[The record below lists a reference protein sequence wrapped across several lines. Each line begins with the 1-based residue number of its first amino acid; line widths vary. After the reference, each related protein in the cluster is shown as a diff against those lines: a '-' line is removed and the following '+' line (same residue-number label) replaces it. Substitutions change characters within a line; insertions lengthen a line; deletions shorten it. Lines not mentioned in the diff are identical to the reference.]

1 MDAATKILLPHGSFT
16 PGIEGPACD
25 GEGNLYAV
33 NFGRQ
38 GTIGVVTPQGQG
50 YVFVEL
56 PPGSIGNGIRFD
68 SQGRMCIADFTG
80 HNVLNVDMRTR
91 QVSVRGHDPA
101 LHQPNDLCI
110 TAADVVYASD
120 PHWPT
125 ESGRIWRFR
134 GLEPPV
140 IVSGPM
146 GTTNGIE
153 IHPDESQLFVDESVQ
168 RRIWRFDLLADG
180 GLGPAR
186 LFHEFPDHGLD
197 GMRFDVEGNLYVTR
211 YGKGT
216 VAVLDPGGSVVDEIP
231 LHGGRPSN
239 LCFGG
244 EDGRTLS
251 ITEVDH
257 GTVEC
262 IRVPHAGREWKLWQR
277 SAQGPAKGGWDA

>member
-1 MDAATKILLPHGSFT
+1 MSAATKILLPPGSFT
-16 PGIEGPACD
+16 DGIEGPACD
-25 GEGNLYAV
+25 RAGNLYAV
-33 NFGRQ
+33 NFQRQ

-56 PPGSIGNGIRFD
+56 PPGSVGNGIRFD
-68 SQGRMCIADFTG
+68 SRGVMLVADYLG
-80 HNVLNVDMRTR
+80 HQVLTVDMRSR
-91 QVSVRGHDPA
+91 KVGVLGHDPA

-110 TAADVVYASD
+110 AADDTLYASD

-125 ESGRIWRFR
+125 GTGRIWRFQD
-134 GLEPPV
+134 GKAD

-153 IHPDESQLFVDESVQ
+153 IHPDEKRLYVDESVQ
-168 RRIWRFDLLADG
+168 RRIWRFDLLLGG

-197 GMRFDVEGNLYVTR
+197 GMRFDIHGNLYVTR

-216 VAVLDPGGSVVDEIP
+216 VAVLDGRGQIVEEIP
-231 LHGGRPSN
+231 LHGRRPSN

-244 EDGRTLS
+244 EDGRTLY
-251 ITEVDH
+251 ITEVDQ

-262 IRVPHAGREWKLWQR
+262 LRVPHPGREWALAQR
-277 SAQGPAKGGWDA
+277 GSQGGWDA